1 VTASGFAA
9 RTCASTAIVTSDR
22 ARHLGQA
29 AGRPPDLAERTRLNY
44 SGCVDQPFSPVR
56 ATSVVGSDIL
66 DMAAKGPAMSKSSSK
81 SSSHK
86 SSSRTLSDGGAY
98 YADYLELDRLLGAQR
113 PESARHGRPAHDEML
128 FIIVHQAYE
137 LWFKQILHE
146 LDRIQADLGGEV
158 LEDEYLGRIVHGL
171 DRIVEILKLLIQQ
184 LEVLETMT
192 PLDFLDFR
200 DFLFP
205 ASGFQSAQFRL
216 IEIRLGL
223 SPEAR
228 LSYAGQPFDA
238 TLVAA
243 DKSRIAIAERGPK
256 LIDQLDGWL
265 SRTPFV
271 HRPDYDFSLEYRKAV
286 KQMLEEDAARV
297 RANDALSAERREAE
311 ASRIEASL
319 QEFREI
325 FAPTSG
331 ASPWQMSRAA
341 VQAALFIVVYR
352 DRPVLQ
358 LPFRLIAALMNVDE
372 LLTLWR
378 YRHALMVQRMIGVKI
393 GTGGSAGHDYLRET
407 AARHRIFSDLFRL
420 STYLIPRSRL
430 PKLPRELEDAMGY
443 SYTARPI
450 A

>member
-1 VTASGFAA
+1 
-9 RTCASTAIVTSDR
+9 
-22 ARHLGQA
+22 L
-29 AGRPPDLAERTRLNY
+29 
-44 SGCVDQPFSPVR
+44 
-56 ATSVVGSDIL
+56 
-66 DMAAKGPAMSKSSSK
+66 
-81 SSSHK
+81 
-86 SSSRTLSDGGAY
+86 GGAY
-98 YADYLELDRLLGAQR
+98 YADYLNLDRLLTAQK
-113 PESARHGRPAHDEML
+113 PEAGRHGRPAHDEML
-128 FIIVHQAYE
+128 FIVVHQAYE

-146 LDRIQADLGGEV
+146 LDRIQADFGGEV

-171 DRIVEILKLLIQQ
+171 DRVNEILKLLIQQ

-200 DFLFP
+200 DVLFP
-205 ASGFQSAQFRL
+205 ASGFQSVQFRL

-228 LSYAGQPFDA
+228 VSYAGRPFDA
-238 TLVAA
+238 TLAAA
-243 DKSRIAIAERGPK
+243 DRSRVARAERGPK

-286 KQMLEEDAARV
+286 RQMLEEDAARV
-297 RANDALSAERREAE
+297 RTNAALSAEQGEAE

-319 QEFREI
+319 AEFQAI
-325 FAPTSG
+325 FAPASG
-331 ASPWQMSRAA
+331 ASPWRMSRAA
-341 VQAALFIVVYR
+341 VQAALFIIVYR

-358 LPFRLIAALMNVDE
+358 LPFRLLAALMNVDE
-372 LLTLWR
+372 LLALWR

-407 AARHRIFSDLFRL
+407 AARHRVFSDLFRL

-443 SYTARPI
+443 SYKARPT

>member
-1 VTASGFAA
+1 LNKS
-9 RTCASTAIVTSDR
+9 RRSS
-22 ARHLGQA
+22 
-29 AGRPPDLAERTRLNY
+29 PPT
-44 SGCVDQPFSPVR
+44 
-56 ATSVVGSDIL
+56 
-66 DMAAKGPAMSKSSSK
+66 
-81 SSSHK
+81 H
-86 SSSRTLSDGGAY
+86 GAY
-98 YADYLELDRLLGAQR
+98 YADYLKLDRLLSAQQ
-113 PESARHGRPAHDEML
+113 PESARQGRPAHDEIL

-158 LEDEYLGRIVHGL
+158 LEDECLGRIVHGL
-171 DRIVEILKLLIQQ
+171 DRINEILKLLIQQ

-205 ASGFQSAQFRL
+205 ASGFQSVQFRL

-223 SPEAR
+223 ATADR
-228 LSYAGQPFDA
+228 LNYAGQPFDA

-243 DKSRIAIAERGPK
+243 DRSRIATAERGPK
-256 LIDQLDGWL
+256 LVDQLDGWL

-271 HRPDYDFSLEYRKAV
+271 HRPDYDFAREYRSAV
-286 KQMLEEDAARV
+286 QRMLEDDAARV
-297 RANDALSAERREAE
+297 RANEALNSERREAD
-311 ASRIEASL
+311 AARIEASL
-319 QEFREI
+319 AEFQAI
-325 FAPTSG
+325 FAPTS
-331 ASPWQMSRAA
+331 ASSPWRMSRAA
-341 VQAALFIVVYR
+341 VQAALFIIVYR

-358 LPFRLIAALMNVDE
+358 LPFRLLAALMNVDE
-372 LLTLWR
+372 LLALWR

-393 GTGGSAGHDYLRET
+393 GTGGSAGHDYLRDS

-430 PKLPRELEDAMGY
+430 PKLPRELEEAMGY
-443 SYTARPI
+443 SYAARPP

>member
-1 VTASGFAA
+1 MP
-9 RTCASTAIVTSDR
+9 TS
-22 ARHLGQA
+22 
-29 AGRPPDLAERTRLNY
+29 
-44 SGCVDQPFSPVR
+44 SPQ
-56 ATSVVGSDIL
+56 
-66 DMAAKGPAMSKSSSK
+66 
-81 SSSHK
+81 
-86 SSSRTLSDGGAY
+86 GGAY
-98 YADYLELDRLLGAQR
+98 YADYLKLDRLLSAQQ
-113 PESARHGRPAHDEML
+113 PESAQHGRPAHDEML

-146 LDRIQADLGGEV
+146 LDRIQADFGGAV
-158 LEDEYLGRIVHGL
+158 LEDECLGRIVHGL
-171 DRIVEILKLLIQQ
+171 DRINEILKLLIQQ

-205 ASGFQSAQFRL
+205 ASGFQSVQFRL

-228 LSYAGQPFDA
+228 LNYAGHPFDA

-243 DKSRIAIAERGPK
+243 DKARIALAERGPK
-256 LIDQLDGWL
+256 LIHQLDGWL

-286 KQMLEEDAARV
+286 KQMLEDDAARV
-297 RANDALSAERREAE
+297 RANAALSTEQRETE
-311 ASRIEASL
+311 ATRIEASL
-319 QEFREI
+319 AEFQAI
-325 FAPTSG
+325 FAPG
-331 ASPWQMSRAA
+331 ADAAPWQMSRAA
-341 VQAALFIVVYR
+341 VQAALFIIVYR

-358 LPFRLIAALMNVDE
+358 VPFRLLAALMNVEE

-393 GTGGSAGHDYLRET
+393 GTGGSAGHDYLRDT

-430 PKLPRELEDAMGY
+430 PRLPRELEEAMGY
-443 SYTARPI
+443 SYTAGRPRD